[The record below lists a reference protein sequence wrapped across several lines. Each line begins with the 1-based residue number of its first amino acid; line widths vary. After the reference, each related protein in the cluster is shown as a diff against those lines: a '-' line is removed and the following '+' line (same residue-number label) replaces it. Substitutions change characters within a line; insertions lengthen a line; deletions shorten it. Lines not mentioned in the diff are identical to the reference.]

1 MSVQRRTQADV
12 SHEDSVEGCPE
23 SQGPPR
29 SYGVVRGEVTEMYAL
44 LVGAMQARDHHSP
57 MVLFVE
63 R

>member
-1 MSVQRRTQADV
+1 MCHMKTVQRDAL
-12 SHEDSVEGCPE
+12 E

-44 LVGAMQARDHHSP
+44 LVGALQARDHHSP